1 VQPGRRIASL
11 RKEAGLAL
19 PVAFMS

>member
-11 RKEAGLAL
+11 RNEAGLAV
-19 PVAFMS
+19 PIAFMS